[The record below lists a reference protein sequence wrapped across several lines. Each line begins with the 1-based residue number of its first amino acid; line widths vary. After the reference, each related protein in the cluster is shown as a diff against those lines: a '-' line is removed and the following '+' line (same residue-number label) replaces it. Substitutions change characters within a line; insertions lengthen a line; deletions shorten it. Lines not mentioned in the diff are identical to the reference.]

1 MDPLWKKILVAALW
15 VAFTVWFIQPVPGK
29 GLPLGRRYFR
39 FYLNRRQAIV
49 WGGVLVGA
57 GALVALAGLGA
68 EENDVVLFAFLVTW
82 LGGVYLYQGIRM
94 KGPRGSGGADD
105 LTDPLRKRP

>member
-1 MDPLWKKILVAALW
+1 MDPLWKKILIIALW

-49 WGGVLVGA
+49 WGGVLVAA
-57 GALVALAGLGA
+57 GVLVALAGIGA
-68 EENDVVLFAFLVTW
+68 EENDVVLFAFFVGW
-82 LGGVYLYQGIRM
+82 LGGVYLVQGIRM
-94 KGPRGSGGADD
+94 KSPRGSGVDD

>member
-1 MDPLWKKILVAALW
+1 MDPLWKKILIVALW
-15 VAFTVWFIQPVPGK
+15 VAFSAWYVRPVPGK
-29 GLPLGRRYFR
+29 GLPIGRGFFR
-39 FYLNRRQAIV
+39 GYLNARQAII

-57 GALVALAGLGA
+57 GMLVALAGLGA
-68 EENDVVLFAFLVTW
+68 EENDVVLFAFFVGC

-94 KGPRGSGGADD
+94 KSPRGSGGADD